1 MGTGIQRQHL
11 VRIIAAVLVA
21 VIAPAAIALAQ
32 SVEQFYKGRDMDLY
46 IGYSTGGAYDFYARV
61 IGRHMGLHIPGN
73 PTLVPKNMEGAG
85 SLRLANFLYRV
96 APPDGS
102 AIGTIGRGIAF
113 DPLLIGK
120 GDAFDAQ
127 KISWIGSAN
136 NEVSVCVAMKDSGI
150 TKFEDLF
157 TKELTVGGTGTSAD
171 TDQFPRVLNGVL
183 GTHFKIVEGYPGGN
197 DVVLAM
203 ERGEVKGRCGW
214 SWSSVKTTHKDWLDD
229 KRMIVLV
236 QLSLTKH
243 PEMPDVPL
251 VTDFAKT
258 DEQRAILKLIF
269 ARNVMGRPYVA
280 PPNLPADRLATLQE
294 LWKADPTATYAQLSE
309 RLAARGDPLEL
320 LPHHQVF
327 AEWMRKQASDPLHM
341 THVVS
346 NEGWEEMRWQR
357 LKQLAPDWGMH
368 TIDTTDMT
376 ATQAADAVLDWCR
389 TALAGG
395 APTLRVVDP

>member
-1 MGTGIQRQHL
+1 VAIRIRQHRL
-11 VRIIAAVLVA
+11 VRVIAAVLLA
-21 VIAPAAIALAQ
+21 VIAPTALALAQ
-32 SVEQFYKGRDMDLY
+32 SIADFYKGRDMDLY

-61 IGRHMGLHIPGN
+61 IGRYMGHHIPGN

-96 APPDGS
+96 APHDGS
-102 AIGTIGRGIAF
+102 ALGTIGRGIAF
-113 DPLLIGK
+113 DPLLLGQ

-127 KISWIGSAN
+127 KFSWIGSAN

-171 TDQFPRVLNGVL
+171 TDQFPRVLNSAL

-197 DVVLAM
+197 DVLLAM

-214 SWSSVKTTHKDWLDD
+214 SWSSVKTTRKEWLDD
-229 KRMIVLV
+229 KRMVVLV

-280 PPNLPADRLATLQE
+280 PPNLPPERLATLRQAFMDTMKDKDFLAE
-294 LWKADPTATYAQLSE
+294 ADKAQLEINPVSGE
-309 RLAARGDPLEL
+309 DVEKLVKDVYATPADIIAKTKAA
-320 LPHHQVF
+320 
-327 AEWMRKQASDPLHM
+327 AAS
-341 THVVS
+341 
-346 NEGWEEMRWQR
+346 N
-357 LKQLAPDWGMH
+357 
-368 TIDTTDMT
+368 
-376 ATQAADAVLDWCR
+376 
-389 TALAGG
+389 
-395 APTLRVVDP
+395 